1 MVNLSFDRANLVFRT
16 EFSLGGVRCRLS
28 TNSYKVLQH
37 SIPWQGGSPNPEAK
51 TFEMDI
57 LEDASMGS
65 PTESRTHFRGVRHLV
80 FAMLE
85 PRSFV
90 SYDLLRKQVRGVVS
104 PDAASDHT
112 FWKTQLLPIT
122 VGILGTTLGVAPLHC
137 ACLTRNGDGLLLAGL
152 SGAGKSTLT
161 AALARRRF
169 AVVSDD
175 WTYISRNRGTLV
187 ADGLSAPIKLL
198 PDTVRFFPE
207 LHKFAPHKTM
217 NGEMAYEIEP
227 EKFHPVAEFTSC
239 SPKWIFFLERTSVP
253 GCRFVPCTSTY
264 TRHFFK
270 SNAERLP
277 EELPAAQETRS
288 EIIDRLSEYPSWI
301 VRSGDDPHK
310 TAEAIEQFLPEAT
323 LGPR

>member
-1 MVNLSFDRANLVFRT
+1 MVNLSFDRADLVFRT
-16 EFSLGGVRCRLS
+16 DFSLGGVRCRLS
-28 TNSYKVLQH
+28 TNSYQVLQH
-37 SIPWQGGSPNPEAK
+37 SIPWQGASQNPDAK

-57 LEDASMGS
+57 LEDSSMDS
-65 PTESRTHFRGVRHLV
+65 PAESRTHFRGVRHLV
-80 FAMLE
+80 FAMLQ
-85 PRSFV
+85 PNSFV
-90 SYDLLRKQVRGVVS
+90 AYDLLRKQVRGVVS
-104 PDAASDHT
+104 SAAARDHT

-161 AALARRRF
+161 AALARRGF
-169 AVVSDD
+169 GVVSDD
-175 WTYISRNRGTLV
+175 WTYISHKRGGLI

-198 PDTVRFFPE
+198 PDTARFFPE
-207 LHKFAPHKTM
+207 LREFAPHKTM

-227 EKFHPVAEFTSC
+227 DKLHPAAKFASC
-239 SPKWIFFLERTSVP
+239 SPKWIFFLERNSTP
-253 GCRFVPCTSTY
+253 GCRFVPCTSAH

-277 EELPAAQETRS
+277 EELPAAQKTRS
-288 EIIDRLSEYPSWI
+288 EIIDRLSEYPAWI
-301 VRSGDDPHK
+301 VRSGDDPHG

-323 LGPR
+323 HGAR

>member
-1 MVNLSFDRANLVFRT
+1 MVNLSFDRANLAFRT

-28 TNSYKVLQH
+28 TNSYQVLQH
-37 SIPWQGGSPNPEAK
+37 SIPWQGASRNANAK
-51 TFEMDI
+51 TFEMEI
-57 LEDASMGS
+57 LEDASMDS
-65 PTESRTHFRGVRHLV
+65 PAETRTHFRGTRHLV

-104 PDAASDHT
+104 VAAARDRT
-112 FWKTQLLPIT
+112 FWKAQLLPIT

-137 ACLTRNGDGLLLAGL
+137 ACLTRNGDGLLLAGV

-161 AALARRRF
+161 AALARRGF
-169 AVVSDD
+169 GVVSDD
-175 WTYISRNRGTLV
+175 WTYISRNRAALV

-198 PDTVRFFPE
+198 PDAARFFPE
-207 LHKFAPHKTM
+207 LQRFVPHKTM

-227 EKFHPVAEFTSC
+227 GKLHSAAEFASC

-253 GCRFVPCTSTY
+253 GCRFVPCTNAH

-277 EELPAAQETRS
+277 EELPASQETRS

-301 VRSGDDPHK
+301 VRSGDDPHR

-323 LGPR
+323 LGSR

>member
-16 EFSLGGVRCRLS
+16 DFSLGGVRCRLS
-28 TNSYKVLQH
+28 TNSYQVLQH
-37 SIPWQGGSPNPEAK
+37 SIPWQRGSRNADAR

-57 LEDASMGS
+57 LEDPSMDS
-65 PTESRTHFRGVRHLV
+65 PAESRTHFRGVRHLV

-90 SYDLLRKQVRGVVS
+90 VYDLLRKQVRGVLS
-104 PDAASDHT
+104 SAAARDHT
-112 FWKTQLLPIT
+112 FWKTQLLPIS

-137 ACLTRNGDGLLLAGL
+137 ACLTWNGDGLLLAGL
-152 SGAGKSTLT
+152 SGAGKSTLA
-161 AALARRRF
+161 AALAGRGF
-169 AVVSDD
+169 GVVSDD
-175 WTYISRNRGTLV
+175 WTYISRKPDGLV

-198 PDTVRFFPE
+198 PDTARFFPE
-207 LHKFAPHKTM
+207 LQEFAPHKTM

-227 EKFHPVAEFTSC
+227 DKLHPAATFASC
-239 SPKWIFFLERTSVP
+239 SPKWIFFLERISAP
-253 GCRFVPCTSTY
+253 GCRFVPCTSAH

-288 EIIDRLSEYPSWI
+288 EIIDRLSEHPSWI
-301 VRSGDDPHK
+301 VRSGDDPHR
-310 TAEAIEQFLPEAT
+310 TAEAIQQFLPEAT
-323 LGPR
+323 HGTR